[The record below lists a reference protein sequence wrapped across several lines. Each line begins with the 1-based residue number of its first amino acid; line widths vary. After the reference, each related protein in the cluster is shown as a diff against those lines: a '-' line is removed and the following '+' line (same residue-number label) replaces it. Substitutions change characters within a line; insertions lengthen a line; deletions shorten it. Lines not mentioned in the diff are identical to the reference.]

1 MSTPTENLRMQLEL
15 YADGE
20 LDAVQRAEVERE
32 LETNRVARDYLDT
45 LHELRFAAQTPFD
58 VQAESIDFERISA
71 NVMAALSDEAQGVV
85 KRDAE
90 LELLAMSRHDG
101 EKLRPADEERVAH
114 YLDVTPAAREG
125 LQALSELR
133 EVVRMPVERAAD
145 SVDFGLLAGRIMR
158 AVERED
164 GSQRAP
170 QSAAAPSLWQ
180 QIASWFGSHRA
191 MAAGFAGAVVALAIA
206 LPLTLSQRNQQP
218 TINNYYVGTP
228 SINTVGYDPG
238 HWGSYRPGDDMHAPV
253 VWIEAD
259 PSSLQDANDELPDE
273 HDSGSEEH
281 NGTQRDSGSP
291 LGI

>member
-1 MSTPTENLRMQLEL
+1 MSTPTENLRMLLEL

-20 LDAVQRAEVERE
+20 LDAAQRAEVERE
-32 LETNRVARDYLDT
+32 LETNREARDYLDT
-45 LHELRFAAQTPFD
+45 LHELHFAAQTPFD
-58 VQAESIDFERISA
+58 LQAESIDFDRISA
-71 NVMAALSDEAQGVV
+71 NVMAALDNEAPSAA

-90 LELLAMSRHDG
+90 LELLAMSRYDG
-101 EKLRPADEERVAH
+101 ERLRPADEERVAH

-133 EVVRMPVERAAD
+133 EVVRMPVERAAE

-164 GSQRAP
+164 GPKHAP
-170 QSAAAPSLWQ
+170 SAATAPSVWQ
-180 QIASWFGSHRA
+180 QIANWFGSHRA

-228 SINTVGYDPG
+228 SIDTVGYDPG

-259 PSSLQDANDELPDE
+259 PSSLQDVNGESPE
-273 HDSGSEEH
+273 GHDNGSEDE
-281 NGTQRDSGSP
+281 NRTQPDSGSP